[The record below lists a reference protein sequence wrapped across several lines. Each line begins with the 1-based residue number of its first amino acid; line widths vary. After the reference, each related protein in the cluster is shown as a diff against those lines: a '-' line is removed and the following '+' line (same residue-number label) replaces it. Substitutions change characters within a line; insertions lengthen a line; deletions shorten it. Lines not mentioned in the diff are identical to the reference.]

1 MPNLK
6 KSNDNKIGPTNNNIE
21 SKENTFKSHLVNES
35 ILASN
40 NVRSPNFNLEQARQL
55 SDDAMA
61 VLGAEDSLQS
71 MLVAQMLSIH
81 KLQQSTMI
89 FAHSISDLETKK
101 YYTNTAVKLS
111 NCFVQQAGL
120 LAKLQGIGGQ
130 KITVERVE
138 VHQGGQAIVGNVR
151 GGMGK
156 KEKT

>member
-6 KSNDNKIGPTNNNIE
+6 KSNDNKIGLTKNNIE
-21 SKENTFKSHLVNES
+21 SQKNTFKNHLINES
-35 ILASN
+35 ILSSN
-40 NVRSPNFNLEQARQL
+40 NVRSPHFNLEQARQL
-55 SDDAMA
+55 SDDAIA

-71 MLVAQMLSIH
+71 MLVTQMLSIH
-81 KLQQSTMI
+81 QLQQSTMS
-89 FAHSISDLETKK
+89 FAHGIGDLETKK

-138 VHQGGQAIVGNVR
+138 IHQGGQAIVGNIHR
-151 GGMGK
+151 GMGK